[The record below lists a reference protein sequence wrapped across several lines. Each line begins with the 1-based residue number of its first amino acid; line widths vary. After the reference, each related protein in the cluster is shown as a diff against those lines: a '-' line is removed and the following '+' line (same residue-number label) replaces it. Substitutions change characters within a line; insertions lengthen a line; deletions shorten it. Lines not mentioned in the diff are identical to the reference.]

1 MRVQP
6 WIISAVGSK
15 AFFISAASGRPELP
29 DELIAALAKLGI
41 TY

>member
-15 AFFISAASGRPELP
+15 AFISAASGRPELP
-29 DELIAALAKLGI
+29 DELIATLAKLGI